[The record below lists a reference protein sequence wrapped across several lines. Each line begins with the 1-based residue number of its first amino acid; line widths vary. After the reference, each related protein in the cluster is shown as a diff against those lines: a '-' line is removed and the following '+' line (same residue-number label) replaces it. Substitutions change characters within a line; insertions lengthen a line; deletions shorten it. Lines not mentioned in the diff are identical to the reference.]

1 MFKPMLIAGFALLAA
16 ATPAFALFCQDDRS
30 GVTITFGNNLFGTDQ
45 SEDDLNEF
53 DLIQLRQQGVDATS
67 VERWNGCIRAFVRKP
82 EGGEEMQFFDPNTYR
97 RVQ

>member
-1 MFKPMLIAGFALLAA
+1 MPHRLLIAAFALFAA
-16 ATPAFALFCQDDRS
+16 TTPAFALFCQDDRS
-30 GVTITFGNNLFGTDQ
+30 GVTITFGNNLFGPDQ

-53 DLIQLRQQGVDATS
+53 DLIQLRKQGVDATA

-82 EGGEEMQFFDPNTYR
+82 EGGEEMQFFDPNTLQ